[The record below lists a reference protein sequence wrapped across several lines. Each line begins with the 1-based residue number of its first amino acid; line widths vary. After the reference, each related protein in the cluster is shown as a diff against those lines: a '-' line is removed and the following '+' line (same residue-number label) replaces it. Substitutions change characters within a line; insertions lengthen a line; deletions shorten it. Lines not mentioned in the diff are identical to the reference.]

1 METLAVFL
9 VVLCAFVAA
18 FARLA
23 PRSLKQRLPWL
34 YRDVRQLKAPPP
46 DRTVV
51 SRIDVKTL
59 KASMRKARTAPPKP

>member
-9 VVLCAFVAA
+9 VVFCAFVAA

-34 YRDVRQLKAPPP
+34 YRDVRRLKAPPA

-59 KASMRKARTAPPKP
+59 KASMRKARPKP